1 MLSFIWYKPNQ
12 CSLLQHGVG
21 VYGNVQRPI
30 RKSVFIFRRCAAAVG
45 VCGKSGS
52 HLSRAVCHTGLF
64 SERQTWL
71 NRAVVLV
78 VLYANACNCCHVM
91 RGILFIANLH
101 KHGDKKSFRRSAAD
115 LKNKPLCAVVC
126 QHMVKNE
133 TSFVILLSWIKEK
146 REALSIPWDYKW

>member
-1 MLSFIWYKPNQ
+1 MWTPHRQTPSWKCKWFKKNKQNDTKTSCFLLFDTNQ
-12 CSLLQHGVG
+12 CSLLQHSVG
-21 VYGNVQRPI
+21 VYRNVQRPI

-52 HLSRAVCHTGLF
+52 HLSRAVCHAGLF

-91 RGILFIANLH
+91 KGILFIANLH

-115 LKNKPLCAVVC
+115 LKNKPLC
-126 QHMVKNE
+126 
-133 TSFVILLSWIKEK
+133 SSLST
-146 REALSIPWDYKW
+146 YG